1 MRSWFVLFRK
11 EWVEMARN
19 YKIIWIPLTFI
30 LLGLAQP
37 LTSYYMPEIMKN
49 ASNLPKGAV
58 IKIPLPSS
66 GEVLSQTLGQLNQM
80 GILILVLAFM
90 GIVSADRRSG
100 MLKAI
105 LVKPIH
111 YASYISAKWLSAILL
126 SLTAVTLGMVAA
138 WYYTNLLI
146 GDFPFVK
153 LIQGTGLY
161 FGWILFI
168 VTITVFL
175 SSQLK
180 SSGLVAA
187 FALLL
192 SIILSL
198 LTSLLEKWME
208 WSPATLTSAASE
220 IFINGKVEGP
230 LYLPL
235 TVTVLLVV
243 TLLYLAASRSALQ
256 KTK

>member
-1 MRSWFVLFRK
+1 MSKWFVLFRK
-11 EWVEMARN
+11 EWMEMTRN
-19 YKIIWIPLTFI
+19 YKIIWIPLTFM
-30 LLGLAQP
+30 LLGLMQP
-37 LTSYYMPEIMKN
+37 VTSYYMPEIMKN
-49 ASNLPKGAV
+49 ATNLPKGAV

-66 GEVLSQTLGQLNQM
+66 GEVLAQTLGQLNQM

-90 GIVSADRRSG
+90 GIVSTERRSG
-100 MLKAI
+100 MIKAI
-105 LVKPIH
+105 LVKPVH
-111 YASYISAKWLSAILL
+111 YMSYITAKWLSAILL
-126 SLTAVTLGMVAA
+126 SLMAVFLGMLAA

-146 GDFPFVK
+146 GDFAFVK

-161 FGWILFI
+161 FYWILFI
-168 VTITVFL
+168 VTVTVFL

-208 WSPATLTSAASE
+208 WSPAMLTSAASE
-220 IFINGKVEGP
+220 SFTNGKVEGP

-235 TVTVLLVV
+235 TVTVVLVFI
-243 TLLYLAASRSALQ
+243 LLYLAASRASFR
-256 KTK
+256 KIK